1 MCLPQH
7 PGSPENTVEKP
18 HRSHLP
24 ISYVDR
30 QEVSRIKIH
39 VLDFPE
45 GRDVVH
51 MSSQP
56 KPGILLHGC
65 ASMTY
70 S

>member
-51 MSSQP
+51 MSRNRNR
-56 KPGILLHGC
+56 
-65 ASMTY
+65 ASFCMNVPR
-70 S
+70 